1 MVYTR
6 LATPADA
13 AELARLMQ
21 LFDNPPRSPQQQA
34 ELMRN
39 APHERAILAEW
50 DGAIV
55 GFLCISFTS
64 MIAQPQ
70 PFASINDLFVEVAYR
85 RRGIAKALMQHAEHI
100 AREMGAS
107 GLCLFTGFNNIEA
120 QALYRAFGFSDW
132 ALAMKRIF

>member
-6 LATPADA
+6 LATSADA

-34 ELMRN
+34 ELMHN

-55 GFLCISFTS
+55 GFLCISFTH

-70 PFASINDLFVEVAYR
+70 PFANISDLFVEMVYR
-85 RRGIAKALMQHAEHI
+85 RRGIAKALVQHAECLAH
-100 AREMGAS
+100 ELGAS
-107 GLCLFTGFNNIEA
+107 GLWLITGFNNVEA
-120 QALYRAFGFSDW
+120 QALYRSFGFTDW
-132 ALAMKRIF
+132 ALAMKRVF